1 MLAFAPRIPQ
11 KLLEAI
17 VRLDDPRLPIAEIS
31 RRVGRK
37 AWELGLPKPSY
48 QRVRELIHQARRL
61 RRRRPPTT
69 SVLLDI
75 AFGVRPP
82 DHLVDVLTRDVKP
95 RPP

>member
-17 VRLDDPRLPIAEIS
+17 VALDDRTVPIAEIS

-61 RRRRPPTT
+61 RLRRPTTT
-69 SVLLDI
+69 SVLLDVCFRI
-75 AFGVRPP
+75 RPP
-82 DHLVDVLTRDVKP
+82 EHLLDALAGDAKP
-95 RPP
+95 LPP

>member
-17 VRLDDPRLPIAEIS
+17 VRLDDPQLPFAEIS

-37 AWELGLPKPSY
+37 AWELGLAKPSY
-48 QRVRELIHQARRL
+48 QRVRELIHHARRL
-61 RRRRPPTT
+61 RRRRPSTA

-75 AFGVRPP
+75 YFGVRPP
-82 DHLVDVLTRDVKP
+82 EHFLDVLTRDVEP
-95 RPP
+95 LPP